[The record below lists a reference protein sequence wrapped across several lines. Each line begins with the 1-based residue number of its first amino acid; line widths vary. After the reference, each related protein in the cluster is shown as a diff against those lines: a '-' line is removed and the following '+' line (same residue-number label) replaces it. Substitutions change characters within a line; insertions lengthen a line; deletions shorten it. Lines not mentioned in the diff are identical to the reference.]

1 MSVGASV
8 RPGLNIEGGQGHLS
22 SGPRVLNL
30 VGLNDPYK
38 CMCIIQH
45 GALSQYNISI
55 QNEKKKENL
64 APITCLFAKQK
75 GGSVDGKILILD

>member
-1 MSVGASV
+1 
-8 RPGLNIEGGQGHLS
+8 
-22 SGPRVLNL
+22 
-30 VGLNDPYK
+30 
-38 CMCIIQH
+38 MCIIQH